1 MDIVRLLKKRY
12 DTLFAYLLL
21 QCVSILHLLAYS
33 FCYNLCLSV
42 TWSVKFGSFVISLT
56 LILSTY
62 YHTHQSTHILDLVL
76 TMSLTLL
83 SVDQIADLSS
93 HFKPDGPADK
103 KSKKM
108 QDEKTARQTAQGDL
122 SITIHYYTMCSL
134 NCLSGYIDM
143 IYSHSHIF
151 SILLLSLLLL

>member
-1 MDIVRLLKKRY
+1 M
-12 DTLFAYLLL
+12 THYLLT
-21 QCVSILHLLAYS
+21 YS
-33 FCYNLCLSV
+33 FNVVMCVDPTFACL
-42 TWSVKFGSFVISLT
+42 
-56 LILSTY
+56 LILLQFVSVCDLVSQVWVFC
-62 YHTHQSTHILDLVL
+62 HLIDTHPLNLLIYSPIHIPNLVL